1 MRILSPTPRCDRY
14 YAAIA
19 EMAER
24 HRRIILGLTATE
36 RPEYVQRLVA
46 ESEIAFGVW
55 PDPRGTG
62 GCGFHLIKGRGHLAA
77 LLADELPNALTTT
90 AIPCVGQA
98 QAIAAERFWEAS
110 ARTQNRPRALC
121 QEKPRIVRT
130 R

>member
-1 MRILSPTPRCDRY
+1 
-14 YAAIA
+14 
-19 EMAER
+19 MAER

-62 GCGFHLIKGRGHLAA
+62 GFGFRLIKGREHLAA
-77 LLADELPNALTTT
+77 LLADDLPNPMTTT
-90 AIPCVGQA
+90 AIPCVGQT
-98 QAIAAERFWEAS
+98 QAITAEEFWEGTAPS
-110 ARTQNRPRALC
+110 PNPPKALL
-121 QEKPRIVRT
+121 QAKPRIVRT